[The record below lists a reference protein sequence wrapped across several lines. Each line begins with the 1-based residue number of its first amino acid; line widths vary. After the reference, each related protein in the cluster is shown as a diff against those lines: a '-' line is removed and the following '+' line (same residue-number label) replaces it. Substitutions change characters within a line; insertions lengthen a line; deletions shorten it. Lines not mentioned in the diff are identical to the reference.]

1 MLLNTL
7 KMACINLMVFLFL
20 TVGFVVC
27 ECADSVF
34 VETAAELIKL
44 FRDAKGNTLQ
54 TDIEVTADLDFSAST
69 LTFPLGVS
77 DDGGTCVSFSGVFQG
92 NGHSIKGLE
101 MDNTYKTG
109 YKGAGLFCSLKN
121 ATVENI
127 VIDSSCYFSGYG
139 DGVSALSVSVN
150 GSLSLKNVTNK
161 AVVSGYYRVGSFIG
175 QIEKMEETAII
186 SFENCVNDAK
196 VTGSGNCVGGFVGL
210 IWSNPNNV
218 TITVSNST
226 NNGIATGKWYVGG
239 LIGYILGNTN
249 ITVTISNSTN
259 NGKVIGSKQFLGGL
273 IGVVSSDNSHS
284 ATVNIINCANK
295 GSVST
300 DEIMACGFVCVDPQN
315 NNKVK
320 TTVIN
325 SINKGRVSTNN
336 YGEQFS
342 FGITNIITKAR
353 NVVSMGTILNYRGS
367 YTFWN
372 VSTDVRKF
380 YGMNGDCVRCNDDAI
395 LFRFNDKTKLYEVT
409 KGLNRV
415 DDLLNYESEKRGY
428 GMLWSRKLDLVHV
441 KEEDPT
447 QSSQLSQ
454 LSQLSLAVIQQLS
467 PLAFIVALSTLF
479 IAL

>member
-1 MLLNTL
+1 MTR
-7 KMACINLMVFLFL
+7 INLMTFLFL

-54 TDIEVTADLDFSAST
+54 TDIEVTADLDFSSST

-109 YKGAGLFCSLKN
+109 YKGAGLFCSLKD
-121 ATVENI
+121 ATIDNL
-127 VIDSSCYFSGYG
+127 VIDSSCSFIGYS
-139 DGVSALSVSVN
+139 DYGVSALSASVS
-150 GSLSLKNVTNK
+150 GSLSLRNITSK
-161 AVVSGYYRVGSFIG
+161 AAVSGKKGVGSFIG
-175 QIEKMEETAII
+175 QIEKMEEAAII
-186 SFENCVNDAK
+186 SFEDCANDAE
-196 VTGSGNCVGGFVGL
+196 VTGSGSYVGGLVGL
-210 IWSNPNNV
+210 IYSNPNNL
-218 TITVSNST
+218 TITISNST
-226 NNGIATGKWYVGG
+226 NNGIITGKWYVGG

-259 NGKVIGSKQFLGGL
+259 NGKITGSGQYLGGL

-284 ATVNIINCANK
+284 TSVNIINCANK
-295 GSVST
+295 GTVST
-300 DEIMACGFVCVDPQN
+300 NKNMACGFVCVDIEHN
-315 NNKVK
+315 ENVK

-336 YGEQFS
+336 YGKQFS
-342 FGITNIITKAR
+342 YGITNIITKAR
-353 NVVSMGTILNYRGS
+353 NVVSMGHVPSDHGS

-372 VSTDVRKF
+372 VSTDVHKF
-380 YGMNGDCVRCNDDAI
+380 YGIYGDCVSCNDDAT
-395 LFRFNDKTKLYEVT
+395 LFRLNSITELYEVT

-428 GMLWSRKLDLVHV
+428 GMLWSRKLDLVDV

-454 LSQLSLAVIQQLS
+454 LSLAVVQQLS
-467 PLAFIVALSTLF
+467 PFVFIVALSTLF